1 MGARGEQQVTNQS
14 AASKPQP
21 TVKMEVGEEKGAI
34 ECQDPVKGVEGDKV
48 VAMETEEGVNG
59 RENPENE
66 IKVEV
71 VEKTGEVEEN
81 GDEMEVSESGDEN
94 ITAARIKVEVKTNE
108 EEASE
113 KVTPNEEV
121 SIHKETN

>member
-1 MGARGEQQVTNQS
+1 
-14 AASKPQP
+14 
-21 TVKMEVGEEKGAI
+21 
-34 ECQDPVKGVEGDKV
+34 
-48 VAMETEEGVNG
+48 METEEGVNG

-81 GDEMEVSESGDEN
+81 GGEMEVSESGDEN

-113 KVTPNEEV
+113 KVTPNKEVDTSEEV
-121 SIHKETN
+121 TSNKEITTSEEVKTDNVVNTNK